1 MAKELEGIVVLV
13 TTSTEEEAARI
24 GTSLVEAQLA
34 ACANIV
40 PAIRSIYR
48 WEGKVVDDREALLL
62 LKTRPELFPEVE
74 SVVKKLHSYKTPEVI
89 GFSIDQGSAQY
100 LGWIHSELRKPLKP

>member
-1 MAKELEGIVVLV
+1 VGFV

-24 GTSLVEAQLA
+24 GRSLVEQGLA

-48 WEGKVVDDREALLL
+48 WEGKTVDDREFLVL
-62 LKTRPELFPEVE
+62 LKTRPELFEKLQA
-74 SVVKKLHSYKTPEVI
+74 VVKGLHSYKTPEIIAIEVKH
-89 GFSIDQGSAQY
+89 GSAEY
-100 LGWIHSELRKPLKP
+100 LGWIDAETSKALKLL